1 MAQRKAVHDIET
13 VERMFNNEIL
23 NGHAKLASVSVRSRT
38 SSFTALSTDSDG
50 MEVVEQYNPIL
61 LSGSSTQVKSGIF
74 VEIEIRCV
82 PVAVAQALITS
93 SPLQKSL
100 FSLLPNENKLS
111 VLHMNVQLL
120 DGKAAI
126 RGKEPLLFQVGF
138 RTFLSK
144 PIFSEANL
152 NCDKHKM
159 ERFLQPNRFAVASI
173 YAPITYLPSPVLVF
187 RNDPSRELVAMG
199 SLMSIDPDRI
209 ILKKVRQYPLYDY
222 VSSLQFM

>member
-13 VERMFNNEIL
+13 VERMFNHEIL
-23 NGHAKLASVSVRSRT
+23 NGNSKLSSVSVRSRA
-38 SSFTALSTDSDG
+38 SSFAALSTNSDE
-50 MEVVEQYNPIL
+50 MEIVEQQNPL
-61 LSGSSTQVKSGIF
+61 LVSGSSTHVKSGIF
-74 VEIEIRCV
+74 VEIEIRSV
-82 PVAVAQALITS
+82 LTTVAHTLATS
-93 SPLQKSL
+93 LSLQKSL

-120 DGKAAI
+120 EGKSAI

-138 RTFLSK
+138 RTFFTK

-159 ERFLQPNRFAVASI
+159 ERFLQPSRYAVASI
-173 YAPITYLPSPVLVF
+173 YAPITYLPCPVLVF

-199 SLMSIDPDRI
+199 TLMSIDPDRI
-209 ILKKVRQYPLYDY
+209 ILKKV
-222 VSSLQFM
+222 